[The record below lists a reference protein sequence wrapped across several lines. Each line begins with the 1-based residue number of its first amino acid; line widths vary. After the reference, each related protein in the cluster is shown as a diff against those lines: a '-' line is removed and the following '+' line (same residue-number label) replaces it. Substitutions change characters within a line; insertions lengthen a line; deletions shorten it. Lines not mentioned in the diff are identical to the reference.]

1 MEESWE
7 RSRED
12 ERAPFEARA
21 IRWMYWLPAL
31 FGVLLIAGVLLVVL
45 ALGSELGTS

>member
-7 RSRED
+7 SRSED
-12 ERAPFEARA
+12 ERAFEAPA
-21 IRWMYWLPAL
+21 TPWMYWLPAL

-45 ALGSELGTS
+45 VLSPGLGGG

>member
-12 ERAPFEARA
+12 ERAPFKAPA
-21 IRWMYWLPAL
+21 ARWMYWLPAL

-45 ALGSELGTS
+45 ALELGTS